1 MFLNSVPKG
10 NKKGLDKGVK
20 EQQQQVK
27 NLQWFRF
34 SNDIGDVW

>member
-10 NKKGLDKGVK
+10 NKKGLDKGAK

-27 NLQWFRF
+27 NLPNGSGFLMT
-34 SNDIGDVW
+34 